1 MYTSSRKNARRRSG
15 FSLIEIISAVVILAV
30 VATATVSTI
39 APMREKS
46 RTKIDDQAM
55 ARLTGIVQAYYM
67 EKGTYPDAAMNR
79 LITEKYIAD
88 ATPLTTQYGGRYRFD
103 ATTQKVTN
111 PQRPT
116 P

>member
-1 MYTSSRKNARRRSG
+1 MIKSTRVNSRRRGG

-79 LITEKYIAD
+79 LVTEKYLAD

-111 PQRPT
+111 PQRPAN
-116 P
+116 